1 MERIREVVGK
11 LVQFLKDVELE
22 LKRISWPQLRETV
35 RSTGAVILISA
46 ILTFFLGFVDFLFS
60 LIIKYI
66 LS

>member
-46 ILTFFLGFVDFLFS
+46 ILTSFLGFVDFLFS